1 MKRPQRHAPDEGSHS
16 EILSLPAVLLLEHH
30 QEEADFVWSLVHD
43 VMRADLWLWHE
54 SEFAHA
60 EHLLSYCRFRL
71 ILLGSGFAKRLSLG
85 ALVRRIQGLSRGT
98 PVILRLPPEDL
109 PSNPEPRLYGVA
121 AVVPRGLASPTERA
135 IRQALNLR

>member
-1 MKRPQRHAPDEGSHS
+1 MKRSQRPAPDEGTPS
-16 EILSLPAVLLLEHH
+16 EVLSLPAVLLLERH
-30 QEEADFVWSLVHD
+30 QEEADFLWSLVHD

-71 ILLGSGFAKRLSLG
+71 ILLDSGFAKRLSVG
-85 ALVRRIQGLSRGT
+85 ALVRRIQGLARGT

-109 PSNPEPRLYGVA
+109 PPNPETRVYGVA

-135 IRQALNLR
+135 MRQALHLR